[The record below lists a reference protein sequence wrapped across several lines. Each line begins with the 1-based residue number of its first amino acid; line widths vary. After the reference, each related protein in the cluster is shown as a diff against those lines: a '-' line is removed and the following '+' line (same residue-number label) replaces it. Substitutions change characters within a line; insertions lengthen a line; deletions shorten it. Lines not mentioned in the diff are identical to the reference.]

1 MSKISLSNRKR
12 ISDLNQK
19 VDTTSDKKDELLA
32 LQLQEIN
39 KEAKRVNLLKDII
52 LTELLP
58 DPNQPR
64 KTFRNIDALA
74 KSIEEKGI
82 IQPII
87 VTPKKEDGFYHIIAG
102 ERRFRAA
109 KQAGLHVIPCIL
121 REEADS
127 DILILQLLE
136 NEQREKVSPFEE
148 ADALVELINHK
159 KVPKAQV
166 AKSLGRDPSWISM
179 RLKLAKAS
187 SVIRALSKDG
197 FVDDVRTLY
206 ELKKLEDD
214 LPQVAN
220 EFIRKVRT
228 NRVQGAYRQAIKR
241 AKDNWHKKEL
251 LEDEKAQAIRIEGVS
266 LLDKGE
272 LCLKASNQHAGHR
285 YMFSFSEEA
294 LRQLKSLLLDD

>member
-39 KEAKRVNLLKDII
+39 QEAERANLLKDII

-74 KSIEEKGI
+74 KSIEENGI

-148 ADALVELINHK
+148 ADALVELVSHK
-159 KVPKAQV
+159 KVPKAHV

-206 ELKKLEDD
+206 ELKKLEDE

-251 LEDEKAQAIRIEGVS
+251 AEDQKLEAIKIESVS

-272 LCLKASNQHAGHR
+272 LCLKAANEHAGHR
-285 YMFSFSEEA
+285 YTFSFSDEA
-294 LRQLKSLLLDD
+294 FKQLKSLLLDE